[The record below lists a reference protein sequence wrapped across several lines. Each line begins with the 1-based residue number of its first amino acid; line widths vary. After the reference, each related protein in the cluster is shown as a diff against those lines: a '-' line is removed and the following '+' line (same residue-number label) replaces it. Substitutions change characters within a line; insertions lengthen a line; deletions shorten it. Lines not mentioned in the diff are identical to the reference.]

1 MPMMT
6 SRPDPARTRRWAMAW
21 LFAGAVLAVL
31 LLANSIRDY
40 LFVSQLLAVQ
50 QVRRQLGQQVA
61 ALEQKLRRGA
71 TGGVMLYGIGA
82 MEIPLEAAYE
92 AAGLQMPKG

>member
-1 MPMMT
+1 
-6 SRPDPARTRRWAMAW
+6 MAW
-21 LFAGAVLAVL
+21 LIAGAVLAVL

-71 TGGVMLYGIGA
+71 TGGVMLYGSGA
-82 MEIPLEAAYE
+82 IEIPLEAAYE
-92 AAGLQMPKG
+92 AAGLQMPEG

>member
-21 LFAGAVLAVL
+21 LVAGAVLAVL

-71 TGGVMLYGIGA
+71 TAGVMLYGIGA
-82 MEIPLEAAYE
+82 IEIPLEAAYE